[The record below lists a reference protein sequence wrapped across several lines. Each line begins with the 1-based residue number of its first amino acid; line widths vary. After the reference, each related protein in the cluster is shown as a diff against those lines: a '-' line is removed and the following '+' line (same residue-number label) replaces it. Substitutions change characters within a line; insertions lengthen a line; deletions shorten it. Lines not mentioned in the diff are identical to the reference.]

1 MKMNVDVV
9 QAGTS
14 ARVLIT
20 DAQKERLGWEQSIPV
35 AFELDGERFR
45 ATLLRANGNWCFVAN
60 TRMRERGLSP
70 GRRYTIDIA
79 RDQEP
84 EYLD

>member
-9 QAGTS
+9 QTGTS
-14 ARVLIT
+14 ATVVISEV
-20 DAQKERLGWEQSIPV
+20 QKERLGWERSIPV

-45 ATLLRANGNWCFVAN
+45 TTVLRANGSWCFVASP
-60 TRMRERGLSP
+60 RMRARGLTP